1 MLENYNIKP
10 HISFMERALSLA
22 KKGRGSVSPN
32 PLVGCVVVKDGEII
46 GEGYHEQFGLEHAE
60 VNAFRNSIMSSY
72 DTSVYVN
79 LEPCSISGKTPPC
92 TDFLIGN
99 SVSEVF
105 ISMLDPNPKVNGKG
119 VEKLINSGI
128 DVNVGILNEASLDL
142 NKGYSKWIT
151 SSRPYVIAKVAQ
163 SKNGFIG
170 MSNQERTIITSMDAQ
185 DHSHAVRSQVDAILV
200 GRQTAFIDDPKLTVR
215 NVLGH
220 NPTRVVMDT
229 NRRLSLDLKIFTDN
243 KAKTLVLCSE
253 DKFEKSSTSFCRYMP
268 IREVNGMLCPFDTL
282 RSLGGQNITSVLI
295 EGGRSILETFF
306 RNDLIDELLIYTS
319 SENLAGATLVNP
331 IELND
336 GDWEIVDERILG
348 NDEVKVMK
356 KKREICLPV

>member
-1 MLENYNIKP
+1 MMKNYNVES
-10 HISFMERALSLA
+10 HLSFMERALNLA

-60 VNAFRNSIMSSY
+60 VNAFRNAIKNAY

-99 SVSEVF
+99 SVSDVF
-105 ISMLDPNPKVNGKG
+105 VSMLDPNPKVNGG
-119 VEKLINSGI
+119 GIEKLKNAGINV
-128 DVNVGILNEASLDL
+128 DVGMLNEVSADL

-170 MSNQERTIITSMDAQ
+170 MSNEERTTITNIDAQ
-185 DHSHAVRSQVDAILV
+185 DHTHGIRSCVDAILV
-200 GRQTAFIDDPKLTVR
+200 GRQTAFIDNPHLTVR
-215 NVLGH
+215 NVRGH
-220 NPTRVVMDT
+220 NPSRVVMDT
-229 NRRLSLDLKIFTDN
+229 NRRLSLDLNLFTDN
-243 KAKTLVLCSE
+243 KAKTFVLCSE
-253 DKFEKSSTSFCRYMP
+253 KKFEKTSTSFCRYLP
-268 IREVNGMLCPFDTL
+268 IREVNGVLCPFDTL
-282 RSLGGQNITSVLI
+282 ISLGKENITSVLI
-295 EGGRSILETFF
+295 EGGQAVLDTFF

-319 SENLAGATLVNP
+319 SENLEGATLENP
-331 IELND
+331 IKFNEV
-336 GDWEIVDERILG
+336 DWKVIDEKGLG
-348 NDEVKVMK
+348 SDRVKIMK
-356 KKREICLPV
+356 KRHEICLPV